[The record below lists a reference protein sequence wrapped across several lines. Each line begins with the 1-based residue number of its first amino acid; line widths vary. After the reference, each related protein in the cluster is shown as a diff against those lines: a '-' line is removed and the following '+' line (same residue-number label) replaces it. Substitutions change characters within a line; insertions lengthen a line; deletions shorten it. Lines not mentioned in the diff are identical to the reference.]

1 MPKIPTFTTE
11 ATITDDVGSVQSNI
25 QMGLNQT
32 IGAALAPVT
41 KQIVEHKVKQKDFE
55 NKTEALKLE
64 NDFIREM
71 QEVYTEAGNLQNEDQ
86 AQNLVKTRS
95 NLLIKKYSGLASN
108 RGTQDLFNQYALSEV
123 QKGIFRT
130 STAVQKNT
138 IIALDTLVKE
148 KKSRLMIT
156 ALDITDG
163 FDFEV
168 LEKDLENLYTTHY
181 KGKVSDA
188 ILNDLISGIP
198 NEIKTLEADK
208 MISENP
214 RQAIEMLMNEKDFVG
229 LTFES
234 RKTLI
239 EKAKATLAPM
249 IKLQYKDHLAM
260 IAQGKESSFDM
271 NMAALVLDTR
281 TVNAMIAEETLNT
294 DRAVNNKVLLNSPLS
309 MTDDVAET
317 FIEEG
322 YEMHGEVKGQANE
335 QYIKDLV
342 QNKKKALNSDPV
354 GFIKTFDE
362 EVELAYQELEAET
375 DPNLIKSKKTALIEM
390 VIKKQRALEIPESAI
405 RVATN
410 EEINKIKTTLT
421 DPETSAEDKMN
432 FMMFTEQMYGNEN
445 MGKVLNQ
452 LTDVKLPVDYKVTLS
467 TNSVELKKDILS
479 ASTQDL
485 DALEKLVKARIPE
498 GEKFNSIKQEVV
510 KEMEKFENV
519 LEVQIEGSEDKTEL
533 IQNIEDT
540 LYKVALYRI
549 KYKQMSIGDAVKSA
563 SQDFLRDYRIPA
575 SETYMIP
582 VDVNG
587 TRTNTILLEQKAE
600 AILLDIE
607 SGGEYLDE
615 FHGEDGYMHYA
626 KFAGAENLTEEQVKD
641 RMTSNIKKH
650 SKWLMN
656 ADMTGVILYTD
667 YNNTTAPVVNA
678 NGDKIEFFFVDT
690 ENNKGIMSTELKFPV
705 TGKDIT
711 LVSEDTGLDYLD
723 IDLPSDENQNIGG
736 ESITLGSA
744 IDAVGS
750 LFVSKAEAAENNV
763 TVGKRIILGDN
774 ITSEESQSNLQ
785 KFISAVHDIES
796 GKGKNLYNESST
808 AAGDFQFKM
817 LTGDGNKDGSAFQT
831 GLQRVINL
839 YEAKNQTV
847 PSWVKSAKEHN
858 DPRKL
863 TYEQQEELFLINLQ
877 QQKGTD
883 ALIKAMLDGNMEKA
897 MELYAK
903 YHHTNVKV
911 LNDRVIKRK
920 FKKAYKN

>member
-11 ATITDDVGSVQSNI
+11 ATITSDVGSVQSNI

-41 KQIVEHKVKQKDFE
+41 KEIVAHKVKQKDFE

-130 STAVQKNT
+130 STAVQRNT
-138 IIALDTLVKE
+138 LIALDTLVSE

-163 FDFEV
+163 FDYEV
-168 LEKDLENLYTTHY
+168 LEQDLENLYTTHY

-188 ILNDLISGIP
+188 VLGKLISGIP

-214 RQAIEMLMNEKDFVG
+214 REAIQMLMNEKDFVG

-234 RKTLI
+234 RKALI

-249 IKLQYKDHLAM
+249 IKLQYDDHLAM
-260 IAQGKESSFDM
+260 IAKGKESSFDM
-271 NMAALVLDTR
+271 NMAALVLPTK
-281 TVNAMIAEETLNT
+281 TVNAMIAEETLNK
-294 DRAVNNKVLLNSPLS
+294 DRAINNNVLLNTPLS
-309 MTDDVAET
+309 MTDDVADD
-317 FIEEG
+317 FIKEG
-322 YEMHGEVKGQANE
+322 YELHGEVKGQANE
-335 QYIKDLV
+335 LYIKELV

-354 GFIKTFDE
+354 GFIKTFDD

-390 VIKKQRALEIPESAI
+390 VIQKQRALEIPESAI

-421 DPETSAEDKMN
+421 DPETSAEDKIN
-432 FMMFTEQMYGNEN
+432 FMMFTQEMYGNEN

-452 LTDVKLPVDYKVTLS
+452 LTDVKLPDDYKIAFS
-467 TNSVELKKDILS
+467 TNSVELKKDIVS
-479 ASTQDL
+479 SSTQDL
-485 DALEKLVKARIPE
+485 EALEKLVKARIPE
-498 GEKFNSIKQEVV
+498 GEKFNSIKQKVV
-510 KEMEKFENV
+510 KEMEDFENV
-519 LEVQIEGSEDKTEL
+519 LEVQIEGSIDKTEL
-533 IQNIEDT
+533 IQNMEDT
-540 LYKVALYRI
+540 IYKAALYKI

-563 SQDFLRDYRIPA
+563 SQEFLRDYRIPA
-575 SETYMIP
+575 SQTYMIP

-587 TRTNTILLEQKAE
+587 KRTNTILLEQKAE

-607 SGGEYLDE
+607 SNGEFLDE

-641 RMTSNIKKH
+641 RMTANIKKH

-705 TGKDIT
+705 TNKDII
-711 LVSEDTGLDYLD
+711 LVEESDGLDYLD
-723 IDLPSDENQNIGG
+723 FELPSDENQNIGG

-744 IDAVGS
+744 VDNVGS
-750 LFVSKAEAAENNV
+750 LFVSKAEAAEMPVLSNEKIANDWTTLYQTSNDPKKTKRALRVLNKNYIVPEEAKKSIAVAAKVFEGDKGLSQVNLIRYGNAIGQIESEYKTKVQIGGGPARSYWQVEPKTALDLLNNSSAIFGPKFESAMSKYKINNMSAV
-763 TVGKRIILGDN
+763 KYLAGL
-774 ITSEESQSNLQ
+774 SEEQM
-785 KFISAVHDIES
+785 
-796 GKGKNLYNESST
+796 SSLLET
-808 AAGDFQFKM
+808 DSDLAAIM
-817 LTGDGNKDGSAFQT
+817 
-831 GLQRVINL
+831 
-839 YEAKNQTV
+839 
-847 PSWVKSAKEHN
+847 
-858 DPRKL
+858 
-863 TYEQQEELFLINLQ
+863 
-877 QQKGTD
+877 
-883 ALIKAMLDGNMEKA
+883 ALGVMVNRIK
-897 MELYAK
+897 
-903 YHHTNVKV
+903 
-911 LNDRVIKRK
+911 
-920 FKKAYKN
+920 